1 MKLRIYK
8 LPENGQYVI
17 EKRIFHFLL
26 IEWWVRYI
34 KYAPISFNTLDQAKE
49 RMAEILEKKRDK
61 ENNQGKEILRYT
73 V

>member
-8 LPENGQYVI
+8 LPENGQYAI

-26 IEWWVRYI
+26 IEWWVRYT